1 VNQKSNNRTLVRRGL
16 IVTALIGALA
26 LPTAL
31 FDLSSAHAAPL
42 KKSSQAST
50 ADIKSRVNAARSKSV
65 AAKRAAVSKKAASV
79 RSARAK
85 SVSAKRAAVAKKATT
100 VRSARAKS
108 VAGKKVSVAK
118 KAIGAKKGM
127 AAKKKSS
134 TTPRARRSMI
144 AKKAAFTGA
153 GSGAV
158 AGAVN
163 ADHYVASK
171 GARTRKVASATPIDA
186 SPISTGTAAASTA
199 PISKSR
205 KSKKSAESSAAVAT
219 PFQEATSS
227 GFVPTTEK
235 VAPATVV
242 EPQGAMDANSA
253 KKGAAVKKV
262 AVGKKGAHKGTRKS
276 TKGKR
281 AIKKVRAG
289 L

>member
-1 VNQKSNNRTLVRRGL
+1 MNQKSNNRTLVRRGL

-65 AAKRAAVSKKAASV
+65 AVKRAAVAKKAASV

-118 KAIGAKKGM
+118 KGMAAKKGV

-134 TTPRARRSMI
+134 TTPRTRRSI
-144 AKKAAFTGA
+144 VAKKVAFAGA
-153 GSGAV
+153 GSAAV
-158 AGAVN
+158 SGAVN

-171 GARTRKVASATPIDA
+171 GARTRKVASAKPVDT
-186 SPISTGTAAASTA
+186 SPMGSDAAAGSTA

-242 EPQGAMDANSA
+242 GPQGALAAHSA
-253 KKGAAVKKV
+253 KKGAAVKKA
-262 AVGKKGAHKGTRKS
+262 AVGKKSVRKGTRKS

-281 AIKKVRAG
+281 AMKKVRAG